1 MAFGV
6 QECFD
11 ICFFLKGPTNP
22 ELLKQ
27 ASTLADVELKHGKL
41 VKIT

>member
-1 MAFGV
+1 M

-11 ICFFLKGPTNP
+11 ICFFKGPANS